1 MYEVRADWERYLP
14 NGNDYGETNEVR
26 ARSTSKTNVIQNPQY
41 QSVHV
46 PAAQNHRQASEGC
59 SWFTEKQII
68 VGVCLGQVCIGGMA
82 FIFSYYGYL
91 VMNSIKERFDSMD
104 GTKSEAV
111 QKIQLYSAFYNF
123 DELLNCILS
132 VVAVVGGITGLWGS
146 ISHPMTSFH
155 AVFGSLISAGC
166 FFGTCTGVFTT
177 VITLINGIPVTAAE
191 AVINNF
197 ASSVSFA
204 ITGNNRRDEKF
215 PIDAMEAL
223 ICVIAS
229 DVVASICLGV
239 LSVLFLISSS
249 VSFLN
254 RNKLQKQKRILQA
267 NILSTS
273 EYYES
278 DPENRIHT
286 A

>member
-1 MYEVRADWERYLP
+1 M
-14 NGNDYGETNEVR
+14 
-26 ARSTSKTNVIQNPQY
+26 K
-41 QSVHV
+41 
-46 PAAQNHRQASEGC
+46 
-59 SWFTEKQII
+59 
-68 VGVCLGQVCIGGMA
+68 
-82 FIFSYYGYL
+82 FS
-91 VMNSIKERFDSMD
+91 
-104 GTKSEAV
+104 
-111 QKIQLYSAFYNF
+111 
-123 DELLNCILS
+123 
-132 VVAVVGGITGLWGS
+132 
-146 ISHPMTSFH
+146 
-155 AVFGSLISAGC
+155 
-166 FFGTCTGVFTT
+166 
-177 VITLINGIPVTAAE
+177 
-191 AVINNF
+191 VINNF

-223 ICVIAS
+223 ICVIGKLIIGLSDSFIITTWYLAS

-254 RNKLQKQKRILQA
+254 RNKLKKQKRILQA

>member
-1 MYEVRADWERYLP
+1 M
-14 NGNDYGETNEVR
+14 
-26 ARSTSKTNVIQNPQY
+26 
-41 QSVHV
+41 
-46 PAAQNHRQASEGC
+46 
-59 SWFTEKQII
+59 
-68 VGVCLGQVCIGGMA
+68 
-82 FIFSYYGYL
+82 
-91 VMNSIKERFDSMD
+91 
-104 GTKSEAV
+104 
-111 QKIQLYSAFYNF
+111 
-123 DELLNCILS
+123 
-132 VVAVVGGITGLWGS
+132 
-146 ISHPMTSFH
+146 
-155 AVFGSLISAGC
+155 
-166 FFGTCTGVFTT
+166 
-177 VITLINGIPVTAAE
+177 
-191 AVINNF
+191 INNF

-223 ICVIAS
+223 ICVIGELIIGLSDSFMTSYLAS

-254 RNKLQKQKRILQA
+254 RNKLKKQKRILQA